1 MLLHKVS
8 KCKALKKTTPT
19 VLWHQRRH
27 DEALRRCGCV
37 PRRAVSGSKRGQLFY
52 TSASTSADL
61 QSNKSNYSLMSLITD
76 SWDKVFL
83 TRRAVSRA
91 AELAY
96 QHSLISLPITRRA
109 WCSNEMRWRYK
120 LQNPENHRSGSSV
133 YWNNKYQTSDLN
145 SFTGN

>member
-8 KCKALKKTTPT
+8 KCKALKKWLLQYFGTNDDTMKLSDG
-19 VLWHQRRH
+19 V
-27 DEALRRCGCV
+27 G
-37 PRRAVSGSKRGQLFY
+37 AVSGSKRGQLFY